1 MDYLWQVHYNY
12 SWAGLLGI
20 ALRLAVVYLVL
31 LLAQRWLT
39 RLSAPQTW
47 QENLKRLLKYAL
59 LLFEPVALL
68 LLCSYFILI
77 QPFYHGLIFTLA
89 LLAGLKQMRN
99 YWCGR
104 ILLFDPSLRVG
115 TRLSHQ
121 QQSGLITY
129 IGRLGIR
136 LQTSRGLLFLNYVDL
151 LEKGYTLLTGEE
163 SGSFFRLK
171 VDTDPESE
179 EQPKLKQLQELLQ
192 VVPFLNWQHKPQVEA
207 SRGETDSWIVNLA
220 LYEEHHLDDLIERL
234 AEQGFLARITKI

>member
-12 SWAGLLGI
+12 SWGGLFGI

-31 LLAQRWLT
+31 LLAQRWLS
-39 RLSAPQTW
+39 RLSAPATW
-47 QENLKRLLKYAL
+47 QDYLNRWLKYGL

-77 QPFYHGLIFTLA
+77 QPFYHGLIFALA
-89 LLAGLKQMRN
+89 LLAGLKQLRN

-104 ILLFDPSLRVG
+104 ILLFDPSLRIG

-136 LQTSRGLLFLNYVDL
+136 LQTNQGLLFLNYVDL
-151 LEKGYTLLTGEE
+151 LEDGYTLLTGEE

-171 VDTDPESE
+171 VNPKPDAETKPE
-179 EQPKLKQLQELLQ
+179 LKQLQELLQ
-192 VVPFLNWQHKPQVEA
+192 VVPFLNWQHQPQIEIAGNDSEA
-207 SRGETDSWIVNLA
+207 WIVNLA
-220 LYEEHHLDDLIERL
+220 LYEERHLNDLMERL
-234 AEQGFLARITKI
+234 AEQGFLARIKKI